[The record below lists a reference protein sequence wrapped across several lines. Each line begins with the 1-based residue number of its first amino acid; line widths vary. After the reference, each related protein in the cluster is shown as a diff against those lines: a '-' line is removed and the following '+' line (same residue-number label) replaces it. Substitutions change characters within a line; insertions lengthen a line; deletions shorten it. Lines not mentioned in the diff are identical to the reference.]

1 MRLPG
6 SRLPE
11 EIAALRGTLQD
22 LHNFLY
28 ANDNHLDQ
36 AIRALDK
43 TLQEMRRSHN
53 DLVQIMQKQTELM
66 REVVDNMPDQ
76 VFMVDPR
83 RTVVRNGDPEQKK

>member
-1 MRLPG
+1 MRQD
-6 SRLPE
+6 
-11 EIAALRGTLQD
+11 IAALRGTLQD

-28 ANDNHLDQ
+28 SRDNHLDG
-36 AIRALDK
+36 AIRALDG
-43 TLQEMRRSHN
+43 TLQEMRRSHD
-53 DLVQIMQKQTELM
+53 DLVQVMQQQTELM